1 MKPIIIFLLLCILGF
16 ISYDFYKDWNRFHAP
31 EYHYQTDA
39 TIDKDYHDSSVVM
52 DYHAA
57 IQDLNSFIK
66 LQWTANDIDVR
77 LPEDDDLET
86 TLAVEKYAE
95 KLARVTYLEQK
106 LAQSAS
112 YKSNGWNNQQIIDF
126 ENNHSSPE
134 EIKTIKQKSLIKQL
148 YNNHWENSQR
158 IGAKNVLIFEI
169 QKKLI
174 AQGYDMSLD
183 GVFAKATMEA
193 LADFESKNNLF
204 PDGKIDVLTF
214 EALMGN

>member
-1 MKPIIIFLLLCILGF
+1 MKQLIILILIIILGF
-16 ISYDFYKDWNRFHAP
+16 IVYDFYKDWDRFHAP
-31 EYHYQTDA
+31 EYHYSTE
-39 TIDKDYHDSSVVM
+39 TIIDQEYHNQDVVMMYHD
-52 DYHAA
+52 A
-57 IQDLNSFIK
+57 ITDLNSFIK

-77 LPEDDDLET
+77 LPEDDDLKT
-86 TLAVEKYAE
+86 TLAVEEYAH

-134 EIKTIKQKSLIKQL
+134 EIKTIGQKNLMKKL

-169 QKKLI
+169 QKILI
-174 AQGYDMSLD
+174 GRGYDISLD

-193 LADFESKNNLF
+193 LANFESKNNLF

-214 EALMGN
+214 EALLK

>member
-16 ISYDFYKDWNRFHAP
+16 ISYDFYKDWSRFHSP
-31 EYHYQTDA
+31 EYHYKTEV
-39 TIDKDYHDSSVVM
+39 TVDKDYHDPSVVM
-52 DYHAA
+52 MYYDA
-57 IQDLNSFIK
+57 ITDLNSFIK

-86 TLAVEKYAE
+86 TLAVEKYAQ

-134 EIKTIKQKSLIKQL
+134 EIKAIEQKNLMKQL
-148 YNNHWENSQR
+148 YSNHWEDSQR
-158 IGAKNVLIFEI
+158 IGSKNALVFEI
-169 QKKLI
+169 QKNLI
-174 AQGYDMSLD
+174 ARGYDMALD
-183 GVFAKATMEA
+183 GVFAKDTTEA
-193 LADFESKNNLF
+193 LAHFESKNNLF

-214 EALMGN
+214 EVLLK

>member
-1 MKPIIIFLLLCILGF
+1 MKQLIIFILIIILGF
-16 ISYDFYKDWNRFHAP
+16 IVYDFYKDWDRFHAP
-31 EYHYQTDA
+31 EYHYSTEA
-39 TIDKDYHDSSVVM
+39 IIDQEYHNQDVVMMYHD
-52 DYHAA
+52 A
-57 IQDLNSFIK
+57 ITDLNSFIK

-86 TLAVEKYAE
+86 TLAVEEYAQ
-95 KLARVTYLEQK
+95 KLSRVTYLEQK

-126 ENNHSSPE
+126 ENNHSNPE
-134 EIKTIKQKSLIKQL
+134 EIKAFDQKSLMKEL

-169 QKKLI
+169 QKILI
-174 AQGYDMSLD
+174 ARGYDISLD

-193 LADFESKNNLF
+193 LANFESKNNLF

-214 EALMGN
+214 EALLM